1 METREMVCINCPLGC
16 MLTVTKEND
25 GTVTVTGNT
34 CPRGEAYGRTEL
46 TDPKRVVTSTVPI
59 RGEENR
65 VVSVKTRDPIPKGK
79 IQECIDSLKGIRA
92 VLPVHIG
99 DVLLE
104 NVADTGVAI
113 IATRDDD
120 GGKR

>member
-1 METREMVCINCPLGC
+1 MVCINCPLGC

-46 TDPKRVVTSTVPI
+46 TDPRRIVTSTVPI
-59 RGEENR
+59 REEENR

-79 IQECIDSLKGIRA
+79 IQECINALKEIKA

-113 IATRDDD
+113 IATRDVE
-120 GGKR
+120 